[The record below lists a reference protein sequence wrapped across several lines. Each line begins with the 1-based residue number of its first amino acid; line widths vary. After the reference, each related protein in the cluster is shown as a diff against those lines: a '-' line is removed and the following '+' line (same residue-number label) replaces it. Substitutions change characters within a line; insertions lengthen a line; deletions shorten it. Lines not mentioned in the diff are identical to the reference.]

1 MSLYDLQ
8 KEMLVKII
16 EKMERPMYILKV
28 RRRGSSRHH
37 AHDNFI
43 GPFYNEDE
51 IGEYFKKRFNLTS
64 FDVNY
69 FKKHNEHYSHD
80 DIYELHK
87 LTL

>member
-1 MSLYDLQ
+1 MSLHDLP

-28 RRRGSSRHH
+28 RGRGSNRHH

-64 FDVNY
+64 FNVNY
-69 FKKHNEHYSHD
+69 FKKHKEERYEN